1 LWPQSGRD
9 QLTAQLIK
17 RSKKA
22 MSNISKHSG
31 LALLLLD
38 IVLMNDAAAG
48 GHQFVQRF
56 GDSAI
61 QRFNS
66 RMNDSAI
73 QRFDSHMRNSTVQ
86 RFESRM
92 LKSPVQGF
100 NSQMLN
106 SAIQRFNSQMMNSPA
121 QRPWG
126 PWNGLRFFQL
136 GFYPMYVPM
145 RLLVPATVEE
155 IETPPEEHVSRSTRP
170 PQFISLR
177 CGIFT
182 EMTVGDS
189 EVLSEKEEVP
199 CDHSEEDRPVIP
211 NEELEK

>member
-1 LWPQSGRD
+1 
-9 QLTAQLIK
+9 
-17 RSKKA
+17 
-22 MSNISKHSG
+22 MSNISNHSS
-31 LALLLLD
+31 LALLFLG
-38 IVLMNDAAAG
+38 IVFVNDAAAT
-48 GHQFVQRF
+48 GHQFIQRF
-56 GDSAI
+56 GDSPI

-73 QRFDSHMRNSTVQ
+73 QRFDSRMRNSMVQ

-92 LKSPVQGF
+92 LRSPVQDF

-106 SAIQRFNSQMMNSPA
+106 SAIQRFHSQMMNSPA
-121 QRPWG
+121 QRVWG

-145 RLLVPATVEE
+145 PLLVRATAEE
-155 IETPPEEHVSRSTRP
+155 IEIPPEEHVSRFIPP

-182 EMTVGDS
+182 EMTIGES
-189 EVLSEKEEVP
+189 EILSEKEEAP
-199 CDHSEEDRPVIP
+199 CTTTE
-211 NEELEK
+211 

>member
-1 LWPQSGRD
+1 
-9 QLTAQLIK
+9 
-17 RSKKA
+17 

-31 LALLLLD
+31 LALLFLG
-38 IVLMNDAAAG
+38 IVFVNDAAAG
-48 GHQFVQRF
+48 RHQPVQRF

-92 LKSPVQGF
+92 LRSPVQDF

-106 SAIQRFNSQMMNSPA
+106 SVIQRFNSQMMNSPA
-121 QRPWG
+121 QRVWG

-145 RLLVPATVEE
+145 PLLVPATAEE
-155 IETPPEEHVSRSTRP
+155 IEPSPEEHVSQFIPP
-170 PQFISLR
+170 PQFISMR
-177 CGIFT
+177 CGMFT
-182 EMTVGDS
+182 EMTIGDS
-189 EVLSEKEEVP
+189 EILSEKEEAP
-199 CDHSEEDRPVIP
+199 CDNTGKAQDE
-211 NEELEK
+211 